1 MEHDAPAWVADAV
14 FYQVFPDRFAASAR
28 VAKPGRLEPWA
39 HPPTIHG
46 FKGGDLLGV
55 VEHLDDLEELGVN
68 ALYLNPIFASAANH
82 RYHTYDYLHVDP
94 LLGGDGAF
102 RELLDEAHRR
112 GMRIVIDGV
121 FNHSGRGFWPFH
133 HLLETGLAS
142 PYRDWFHVD
151 HARLEAGRRIDA
163 YPESHQPGAVDP
175 AWAADHRAGARSLGE
190 LGYRA
195 WWDLPALPKLNLD
208 NPELRDYLLDVAAH
222 WIGFGADGWRLDVPE
237 EVEPRFWHAF
247 RQRVKAENPGA
258 YLVGEIWH
266 EAPDWVVPGGPF
278 DGVMNYPLAWAT
290 IGFAAGSR
298 LDRAVAAEQG
308 DMRARLHPLDG
319 AAFLA
324 AVLAIV
330 AAYGPVSATRQLTLL
345 GTHDT
350 PRVRTVCG
358 GDVRSVQLAM
368 LLLLALPGAP
378 CIYYGDEIGLMG
390 HADPDCRAAFPWA
403 AAAEPSELRDSIRSA
418 IALRAA
424 EPALRSATVT
434 PLAAADHACAFARG
448 SGSDEVWVAVNAGD
462 AGAQL
467 TLPAPVDAEPAL
479 AIGPPPELRGKGVR
493 IPPRSG
499 AVLRPTG

>member
-1 MEHDAPAWVADAV
+1 
-14 FYQVFPDRFAASAR
+14 
-28 VAKPGRLEPWA
+28 
-39 HPPTIHG
+39 
-46 FKGGDLLGV
+46 
-55 VEHLDDLEELGVN
+55 
-68 ALYLNPIFASAANH
+68 
-82 RYHTYDYLHVDP
+82 
-94 LLGGDGAF
+94 
-102 RELLDEAHRR
+102 
-112 GMRIVIDGV
+112 
-121 FNHSGRGFWPFH
+121 
-133 HLLETGLAS
+133 
-142 PYRDWFHVD
+142 
-151 HARLEAGRRIDA
+151 
-163 YPESHQPGAVDP
+163 
-175 AWAADHRAGARSLGE
+175 
-190 LGYRA
+190 
-195 WWDLPALPKLNLD
+195 
-208 NPELRDYLLDVAAH
+208 
-222 WIGFGADGWRLDVPE
+222 
-237 EVEPRFWHAF
+237 
-247 RQRVKAENPGA
+247 
-258 YLVGEIWH
+258 
-266 EAPDWVVPGGPF
+266 
-278 DGVMNYPLAWAT
+278 
-290 IGFAAGSR
+290 
-298 LDRAVAAEQG
+298 
-308 DMRARLHPLDG
+308 
-319 AAFLA
+319 
-324 AVLAIV
+324 VLAIV

-462 AGAQL
+462 AGAEL